1 MKLLYTLCW
10 VMICIGII
18 LIIGTLAYD
27 ILYLDTLT
35 IENARS
41 SAEVKRDTVLILTG
55 AAITLCSALSGIIVG
70 FFVKSETLEETDSET
85 AT

>member
-1 MKLLYTLCW
+1 
-10 VMICIGII
+10 MICIGII

-41 SAEVKRDTVLILTG
+41 SAEVKRNTVLILTG
-55 AAITLCSALSGIIVG
+55 QQSLCVVL
-70 FFVKSETLEETDSET
+70 
-85 AT
+85 

>member
-41 SAEVKRDTVLILTG
+41 SAEVKRNTVLILTG
-55 AAITLCSALSGIIVG
+55 QQSLCVVL
-70 FFVKSETLEETDSET
+70 
-85 AT
+85 